1 MILDDASL
9 DRFFESG
16 HRAAEALQ
24 LLANHVGATPVAD
37 YRWEIATAERIVR
50 HFRRVTPLGMI
61 GVQEDGSPT
70 AGDAWSLRIQIV
82 SWRGTPEVAIV
93 RKESAGDVEKAF
105 WEMHVGDGNPRPIK
119 EADLPAAFAFVQA
132 ALAAIAQ
139 R

>member
-1 MILDDASL
+1 MILDDGSL

-24 LLANHVGATPVAD
+24 LLANLVGAKPVAD
-37 YRWEIATAERIVR
+37 YHWEVVTAERIVR
-50 HFRRVTPLGMI
+50 HLRRVTPLGMV

-70 AGDAWSLRIQIV
+70 AGDAWSLRIQMV

-93 RKESAGDVEKAF
+93 RKESAGDQEKAY

-119 EADLPAAFAFVQA
+119 EADLAAGFAFVQA
-132 ALAAIAQ
+132 ALQAIA
-139 R
+139 RT